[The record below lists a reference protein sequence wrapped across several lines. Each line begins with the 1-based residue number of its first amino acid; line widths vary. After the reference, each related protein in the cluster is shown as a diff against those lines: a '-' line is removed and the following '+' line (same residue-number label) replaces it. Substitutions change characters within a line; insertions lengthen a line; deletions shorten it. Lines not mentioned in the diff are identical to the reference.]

1 MFDQGHNGPPED
13 AELFKEAIADLASRA
28 DQMAAEGVSDANA
41 GDARDII
48 GLATKLAKD
57 IDAKRKEVKQPHL
70 DASREIDG
78 TYNPLVSEAK
88 DSVKAL
94 KDALRDFVIEQERKA
109 AEARAEAER
118 KAAEEAAKA
127 EAFEDDPLLGDQS
140 AQAAKEAEAEA
151 RMVAAE
157 SKQSSSVKG
166 SEGFRAASLRTKRE
180 AVVTDWKALVNHY
193 ADHPDMQ
200 ALAERLANAD
210 IRHAKGRPVS
220 IAGVEVK
227 EERVLA

>member
-1 MFDQGHNGPPED
+1 MFDHGHNGPPED
-13 AELFKEAIADLASRA
+13 AELFKEAIADLAGRA

-88 DSVKAL
+88 DCVKAL
-94 KDALRDFVIEQERKA
+94 KDALRDFVLEQERKA

-118 KAAEEAAKA
+118 KAAEERAKA
-127 EAFEDDPLLGDQS
+127 EAFADDPLLGDVTTK
-140 AQAAKEAEAEA
+140 AAAAAEAEA
-151 RMVAAE
+151 KLVAAE
-157 SKQSSSVKG
+157 SKGAGSIKG
-166 SEGFRAASLRTKRE
+166 SEGFRAASVRVTRY
-180 AVVTDWKALVNHY
+180 AHVTDSTALVSHY
-193 ADHPDMQ
+193 ASHPDI
-200 ALAERLANAD
+200 LAVAEKLANAD
-210 IRHAKGRPVS
+210 IRHAKGAPLT
-220 IAGVEVK
+220 IPGVEIK
-227 EERVLA
+227 EKKDLV